1 MICRVLPS
9 GSLGGDARHLRD
21 LSSVVLDEDGA
32 AIGVGERS
40 VITHRCNTS
49 RLERASRKRPRTT
62 PSRTGTTPPPSSFVT
77 TTTTTVSPEAH
88 A

>member
-21 LSSVVLDEDGA
+21 LSSVALDEDGA

-40 VITHRCNTS
+40 VITDRNTS

-62 PSRTGTTPPPSSFVT
+62 PSRTNTTPPPSSFVT
-77 TTTTTVSPEAH
+77 TTAVSPEAH